1 LIIAASPAGR
11 RADFSRPSSP
21 ISKKRIDFQD
31 TTMHQASPEQYR
43 RNVTVIAAAAAR
55 LPKSQRGADS
65 RRFLEAYYAN
75 VDADDMAARDPAAL
89 AGAALSHLKFARQ
102 RRGRAL
108 VRVFN
113 PTLREHGYTS
123 PHTVIE
129 MVNDDMPFLVDSI
142 GLALT
147 QRSLTMHF
155 LAHPIFAV
163 ARDSAGVLRTIEE
176 RGAAGEK
183 HRRLESFQHVEIDRV
198 VDPAVL
204 QGLCADIERSMR
216 DVRVA
221 CADWA
226 KMRAAARQTADDLNA
241 LHAHL
246 DARDVSEA
254 QALLSWMED
263 RHFTFLGFKEY
274 RLRTRKGEDALDPV
288 EETGL
293 GLLRAGH
300 KRPRSTNRTLA
311 ADIRRQSR
319 SRDLVLVTKAN
330 LQSSVHRAGYI
341 DYVGVKYFDAA
352 GRLAGERR
360 FLGLWTSSA
369 YNSTPREIPLVRH
382 KVAQVVQHFALAPD
396 SHDGKALQ
404 HILESFPRDE
414 LFQASVHDLIRLV
427 TGIFGLQERPR
438 VRLLLR
444 RDPFRRF
451 FSCLV
456 FVPREKYNT
465 QVRQRIER
473 VIGTALSAISIE
485 SQVQIAESTLA
496 RIHIVA
502 RTLPSE
508 AARIDADTLERQV
521 AVAVRSWSDDF
532 KAALLG
538 RFDEAY
544 ALGLFATYAQA
555 FPAAYTEDFTGEAA
569 ALDVTFLEA
578 AEKEPERLHL
588 DIYRPEPRRKDK
600 FFLKIFRSQQDA
612 IPISDLLPML
622 ENMGL
627 KVIAERPYG
636 LEFSGGRRAWIQD
649 LELVIRGTVV
659 SKFETLAGDIK
670 SAFTAVWSGHMD
682 SDSFNQLTLTAGVQ
696 WRIVMVLRAYC
707 RYLLQ
712 TGLPFSQGYIAQ
724 VLVNN
729 SGIARSLA
737 DLFVARFDPALSDSR
752 RRAVLTRL
760 EQQIGAKLEE
770 VTRSDEDRILRALW
784 NAVSVTVRTNAYQTS
799 TGGKFKDY
807 VSLKIESQKMR
818 ELPLPKPMFE
828 VFVFSTRMEGVHL
841 RMGFVARGGIRWS
854 DRREDFRT
862 EILGLMKAQQVKNT
876 VIVPVG
882 AKGGF
887 VVRRPLIG
895 DREAQLAEVIAC
907 YQTLIRGMLDL
918 TDNIV
923 EDTIL
928 APPRVVRHDGDDAYL
943 VVAADK
949 GTATFSDIANAIS
962 EEYGF
967 WLGDAFASGGSAGYD
982 HKKMAITA
990 RGAWE
995 CVKRHFREIGVDIQ
1009 SQDFTVAG
1017 IGDMAGD
1024 VFGNGMLQSPHIR
1037 LVAAFNHQHIFLDP
1051 DPNAARSFRE
1061 RERLFRLPRSSWED
1075 YSKAAISKGGGV
1087 YSRNAKSLTLSREAQ
1102 ALLEL
1107 PGQVT
1112 PNEVIK
1118 AILKS
1123 HVDLLWNGGIGTYVK
1138 ASSES
1143 NSDVGDRSN
1152 DALRIDAPAL
1162 NCKVIG
1168 EGGNLGFSQL
1178 GRIEFARRGGRL
1190 NTDFI
1195 DNSAGVNTSD
1205 VEVNLKILLNGAVR
1219 ARELTRAGRDR
1230 LLVQMTDEVA
1240 ALVLRNNYLQGQ
1252 AISTSEFQSRE
1263 RLSENASVIRALER
1277 SGDLNR
1283 SLEFLP
1289 SEEEIAERR
1298 KAGEG
1303 LTRPELAILL
1313 SYGKIWLYKAL
1324 INSNVPEDPYLSG
1337 ELNRYFPEPVQRRF
1351 AARLKRHRLRREII
1365 ATAITNSLINRMG
1378 PVFPV
1383 RAQDDTGAA
1392 PAAVARAYT
1401 IAREVFAARDI
1412 WAQIESLDNRI
1423 PAAVQY
1429 TAMYQTTRLLRH
1441 ASYWLLENLRDN
1453 LDIERAV
1460 RRYAAP
1466 VGELARELG
1475 KVISATAHARFGAQ
1489 RSQLIEQ
1496 HVPEHLAGRIASL
1509 DTMHCA
1515 LDLAEAAMAA
1525 RVPMEYAAKA
1535 YFDIGERIGLAWIKE
1550 QIEGLSVEGQWQ
1562 AAARRTVRDDLY
1574 GLQRKIAGAVL
1585 KCKGREPAARVDHW
1599 SARHAPSIEALKRI
1613 VVDLRTGSPPDFAT
1627 LSVALQAV
1635 RRLAQE

>member
-1 LIIAASPAGR
+1 
-11 RADFSRPSSP
+11 
-21 ISKKRIDFQD
+21 
-31 TTMHQASPEQYR
+31 MHQARTEQYR
-43 RNVTVIAAAAAR
+43 KIVSAIVAAAGS
-55 LPKSQRGADS
+55 LPKSMRGTDPK
-65 RRFLEAYYAN
+65 RFLQLYYAN
-75 VDADDMAARDPAAL
+75 VDDEDISNRDPAAL
-89 AGAALSHLKFARQ
+89 AAAALSHLMFARQ

-113 PTLREHGYTS
+113 PTLREYGYSS

-147 QRSLTMHF
+147 RRALTLHF
-155 LAHPIFAV
+155 LAHPIFSV
-163 ARDSAGVLRTIEE
+163 ARDGAGVLRSIEE
-176 RGAAGEK
+176 RGGDADK
-183 HRRLESFQHVEIDRV
+183 RRRLESFQHIEVDRT
-198 VDPAVL
+198 VDPAILVSL
-204 QGLCADIERSMR
+204 SAEIERSMR

-221 CADWA
+221 CADWT
-226 KMRAAARQTADDLNA
+226 KMRSAARSTADELSSLSTRFDP
-241 LHAHL
+241 
-246 DARDVSEA
+246 RDVSET
-254 QALLSWMED
+254 QALLAWMED
-263 RHFTFLGFKEY
+263 RHFTFLGYREY
-274 RLRTRKGEDALDPV
+274 RLRTRKAHDALEPL
-288 EETGL
+288 EESGL
-293 GLLRAGH
+293 GLLRHGH
-300 KRPRSTNRTLA
+300 KRPQSTSRTLP

-319 SRDLVLVTKAN
+319 LRDLALVTKAN
-330 LQSSVHRAGYI
+330 LQSTVHRAGYL
-341 DYVGVKYFDAA
+341 DYVGIKHF
-352 GRLAGERR
+352 GPKGGLIGERR

-369 YNSTPREIPLVRH
+369 YNTNPREIPLVRH
-382 KVAQVVQHFALAPD
+382 KVAQVILHFGLAPD

-414 LFQASVHDLIRLV
+414 LFQASVPELNRIV
-427 TGIFGLQERPR
+427 TGILGLQERPR
-438 VRLLLR
+438 VRLMLR

-451 FSCLV
+451 YSSLI

-473 VIGTALSAISIE
+473 VIGESLSSFSME
-485 SQVQIAESTLA
+485 SQVQIAESNLA

-502 RTLPSE
+502 RTLPTD
-508 AARIDADTLERQV
+508 AARIDADALERRV
-521 AVAVRSWSDDF
+521 AIAVRSWSDDF
-532 KAALLG
+532 KTALLA

-544 ALGLFATYAQA
+544 ALKLFETYAQA
-555 FPAAYTEDFTGEAA
+555 FPAAYTEDFLGDAA

-578 AEKEPERLHL
+578 AEKDPQRLHL
-588 DIYRPEPRRKDK
+588 DIYRPDPRRKEK
-600 FFLKIFRSQQDA
+600 FFLKIFRGRDA

-636 LEFSGGRRAWIQD
+636 LEFPGGRRAWIQD
-649 LELVIRGTVV
+649 LELLIQGSAVATFDVLER
-659 SKFETLAGDIK
+659 EIK
-670 SAFTAVWSGHMD
+670 SAFTAVWTGRMD
-682 SDSFNQLTLTAGVQ
+682 NDLFNQLTLTAGVP
-696 WRIVMVLRAYC
+696 WRLVTVLRAYC

-729 SGIARSLA
+729 ANIARHLA
-737 DLFVARFDPALSDSR
+737 DLFVARFDPELSDAAR
-752 RRAVLTRL
+752 RRALARL
-760 EQQIGAKLEE
+760 DQQIVSRLEE

-784 NAVSVTVRTNAYQTS
+784 NAVSVSVRTNAYQT
-799 TGGKFKDY
+799 TAGGEFKDY
-807 VSLKIESQKMR
+807 LSFKIESQKMR

-862 EILGLMKAQQVKNT
+862 EVLGLMKAQQVKNT

-887 VVRRPLIG
+887 VVRRTMTG
-895 DREAQLAEVIAC
+895 DRDAQLAEVITC
-907 YQTLIRGMLDL
+907 YQTLIRGLLDL

-923 EDTIL
+923 EEKIV
-928 APPRVVRHDGDDAYL
+928 PPQRVVRHDGDDAYL

-967 WLGDAFASGGSAGYD
+967 WMGDGFASGGSAGYD

-995 CVKRHFREIGVDIQ
+995 LVKRHFREIGVDIQ
-1009 SQDFTVAG
+1009 SQNFSVAG

-1037 LVAAFNHQHIFLDP
+1037 LIAAFNHQHIFLDP
-1051 DPNAARSFRE
+1051 DPDAARSFKE
-1061 RERLFRLPRSSWED
+1061 RERMFRLPRSSWED
-1075 YSKAAISKGGGV
+1075 YSKGAISKGGGV
-1087 YSRNAKSLTLSREAQ
+1087 YSRSAKALSLSREAQ
-1102 ALLEL
+1102 TLLEL
-1107 PGQVT
+1107 PAQVT

-1138 ASSES
+1138 ASTES

-1152 DALRIDAPAL
+1152 DAVRIDATEL

-1195 DNSAGVNTSD
+1195 DNSAGVNCSD

-1219 ARELTRAGRDR
+1219 AREITRAGRDR

-1252 AISTSEFQSRE
+1252 AISTSEVQAKE
-1263 RLSENASVIRALER
+1263 RLSESAYVIRVLER

-1303 LTRPELAILL
+1303 LTRPELAITM

-1324 INSNVPEDPYLSG
+1324 INSNVPEDPYLSA
-1337 ELNRYFPEPVQRRF
+1337 ELIRYFPTPVRERF

-1383 RAQDDTGAA
+1383 RAQDDTGRD
-1392 PAAVARAYT
+1392 PAAIARAYT
-1401 IAREVFAARDI
+1401 IAREVFAVRDI
-1412 WAQIESLDNRI
+1412 WAQIEGLDNRI

-1429 TAMYQTTRLLRH
+1429 TAMSQTTRLLRH
-1441 ASYWLLENLRDN
+1441 MSYWLLENQREN

-1460 RRYAAP
+1460 RRYGAL
-1466 VGELARELG
+1466 VKELWGELNSVMSASAYARLG
-1475 KVISATAHARFGAQ
+1475 VLRSA
-1489 RSQLIEQ
+1489 LIEQ
-1496 HVPEHLAGRIASL
+1496 HVPEQLATRIASVETL
-1509 DTMHCA
+1509 HCA
-1515 LDLAEAAMAA
+1515 LDLAEVAMQV
-1525 RVPMEYAAKA
+1525 RVKIGYAAKA
-1535 YFDIGERIGLAWIKE
+1535 YFDLGERLGLTWIKE
-1550 QIEGLSVEGQWQ
+1550 QIESLPVEGHWQ
-1562 AAARRTVRDDLY
+1562 AVARGTVRDNLY
-1574 GLQRKIAGAVL
+1574 ALQRRITAAAL
-1585 KCKGREPAARVDHW
+1585 KCKGREATARVDHW
-1599 SARHAPSIEALKRI
+1599 SGRHSVAVDSLKRI
-1613 VVDLRTGSPPDFAT
+1613 VVDLRTGTAPDFAT

-1635 RRLAQE
+1635 RRLAQD